1 MESKDFKYNYILYNM
16 ENGYK
21 WQMYAELHN
30 RDFIR
35 MCKGALPMN
44 EPFLHK
50 IHKLHWSAKLN
61 RKIRLPFKKIWFK
74 KMTDGKFSDNKPV
87 CYILYGGQYAIR
99 DPRICDYIRKLNPE
113 NKIALHYRDLLKSEE
128 KHIEMLKN
136 KIDVIYTYDKGEAE
150 KYSIEY
156 DGSYVYSRLAEVTEP
171 ENFDYDLLFVGY
183 AKDRLELIHRVLK
196 RATQNGISCKF
207 IIVGVKPEE
216 RLDVPGVEYLDST
229 IPYTEVVDYVNRS
242 RCILELTQ
250 GNAEGATMRT
260 AEAIVYKR
268 KLLTNCN
275 RAQERAD
282 FNPRQMRFFTDEN
295 DIDYQFIKDPIPY
308 SELSESESYSPFS
321 ELLRL
326 EKYFSTGE
334 GFDKI

>member
-1 MESKDFKYNYILYNM
+1 MESKNFKYNYILYNM

-30 RDFIR
+30 HDFIR
-35 MCKGALPMN
+35 MCRGALPMN
-44 EPFLHK
+44 EPLLHK
-50 IHKLHWSAKLN
+50 IHKLHWSAKIN
-61 RKIRLPFKKIWFK
+61 KKIKLPFKKLWFK
-74 KMTDGKFSDNKPV
+74 KMTDGKFKDNKPV

-150 KYSIEY
+150 KYGIKY
-156 DGSYVYSRLAEVTEP
+156 DSSYVYSRLAEVSEP
-171 ENFDYDLLFVGY
+171 ESFDYDLLFVGY
-183 AKDRLELIHRVLK
+183 AKDRLNLIHRVLE
-196 RATQNGISCKF
+196 RAVENGVRCKF
-207 IIVGVKPEE
+207 ILVGVKDEDK
-216 RLDVPGVEYLDST
+216 LNLPGVEYINST
-229 IPYTEVVDYVNRS
+229 IPYTEVVNYVNRS

-250 GNAEGATMRT
+250 ENAEGATMRT

-275 RAQERAD
+275 RACERAD
-282 FNPRQMRFFTDEN
+282 FNPLQMRTFTCED

-308 SELSESESYSPFS
+308 DKLSDAENYSPFS

-326 EKYFSTGE
+326 EKFFSTGE
-334 GFDKI
+334 GFDTI